1 MVSGS
6 FNKICLKVFVADAAA
21 DEIKAGQTAQ
31 AFGSVKAVS
40 KLGFRNLRHVL
51 RDKTHASGRVLK
63 RPFNADAF
71 LAALMRS
78 WVTSKTSPASIIQ
91 WSDVFSEHF
100 NKAIQM
106 MENSPVM
113 SKFIRDLGFAKH
125 RYNSLSKPLSRI
137 ILFFFAAFLETCQL
151 VVQLRPNQA
160 DGKACE
166 AFLQSLDVESCLQIS
181 MMADAA
187 DECNMFLRFTDKQ
200 DFDVS
205 SLVSEIN

>member
-137 ILFFFAAFLETCQL
+137 ILFVLQHSLRRVSWLCNCVRPRQMEKHVRRSSSHL
-151 VVQLRPNQA
+151 MWKVVCRSA
-160 DGKACE
+160 
-166 AFLQSLDVESCLQIS
+166 
-181 MMADAA
+181 
-187 DECNMFLRFTDKQ
+187 
-200 DFDVS
+200 
-205 SLVSEIN
+205 